1 MFLTSL
7 KQTCNEYLIKFSENQ
22 SAPKLGNRKTS
33 PCSPCAP
40 NSLHVLVSRIIGYHN
55 LCSPAPTLHF
65 SDCCVSLLKDNVTQ
79 AQETKP
85 GKIDNVWQKP
95 GNSLKT
101 RFDSDSEN
109 HPSLSSAFILP
120 NHKVFKSF
128 LICSRVPQPTLRRL
142 LKSGGN
148 LSKSIAMYILNLIY
162 KQPLTTSVMRGG
174 GWMTAIINLAI
185 IFTFIDQ
192 Q

>member
-1 MFLTSL
+1 MDADVKRKISRAKLPPP
-7 KQTCNEYLIKFSENQ
+7 LIK
-22 SAPKLGNRKTS
+22 PKFQPLIQFCQGLSIRYAITF
-33 PCSPCAP
+33 
-40 NSLHVLVSRIIGYHN
+40 VSD
-55 LCSPAPTLHF
+55 PPTLQF
-65 SDCCVSLLKDNVTQ
+65 SDFCVSLLKDNVTQ

-120 NHKVFKSF
+120 NHKVFKS
-128 LICSRVPQPTLRRL
+128 LLNCSRVPQPTLRRL

-148 LSKSIAMYILNLIY
+148 LSKSIAIYILNLIY

-192 Q
+192 QRG